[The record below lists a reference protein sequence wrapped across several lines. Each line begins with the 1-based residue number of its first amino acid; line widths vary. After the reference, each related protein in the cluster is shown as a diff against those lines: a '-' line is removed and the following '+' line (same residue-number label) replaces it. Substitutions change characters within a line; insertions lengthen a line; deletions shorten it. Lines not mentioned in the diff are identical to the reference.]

1 MKRHKQRTIMCE
13 IFGITSKNKIQA
25 DYMLNKFFSH
35 SVEHQHGWGIAIFD
49 GFSVSVEREPV
60 KALDSVYLKNRL
72 TGDFLVDKMMAH
84 IRRATSGL
92 AEYNNTHPFV
102 KADESGR
109 KWTLVHNGHIFD
121 APVLRKYIPLQSGTT
136 DTERILLHIVDQVN
150 RKFMDELSYFDVN
163 ERFQTIDRVVT
174 DLSRGNKLN
183 LLLYDGEYMYVHNNQ
198 KDSLFIKHS
207 DNCSIFSTKSLCD
220 DNWEPLPENQLFI
233 YHDGELI
240 YEGERHENTYV
251 SDPERER
258 SLYLGFSG
266 L

>member
-1 MKRHKQRTIMCE
+1 MKQHKQRTIMCE

-60 KALDSVYLKNRL
+60 RAIDSVYLKNRL

-121 APVLRKYIPLQSGTT
+121 ATVLR
-136 DTERILLHIVDQVN
+136 
-150 RKFMDELSYFDVN
+150 M
-163 ERFQTIDRVVT
+163 
-174 DLSRGNKLN
+174 
-183 LLLYDGEYMYVHNNQ
+183 
-198 KDSLFIKHS
+198 
-207 DNCSIFSTKSLCD
+207 
-220 DNWEPLPENQLFI
+220 PENQLFI
-233 YHDGELI
+233 YHDGELL